1 MRNERKRT
9 GVRRTKGKQPA
20 PGWGGCPSS
29 RAVNTVGN
37 VDLLGRSTE
46 RTRPASNAK
55 DREDPTSPMQRKE
68 PQLTKGYVGQAA
80 IPPNAAEADGSIHC
94 FAHATI
100 A

>member
-20 PGWGGCPSS
+20 PGWGGRASS

-46 RTRPASNAK
+46 RTRPASNTK
-55 DREDPTSPMQRKE
+55 DRED
-68 PQLTKGYVGQAA
+68 A